1 MNKRMHKQ
9 LICLIVAGFL
19 GSAPVQAGVYEEILD
34 AANNGRTGEVI
45 GLLRKGLDINTA
57 DRDGSSLLAIAAR
70 TGNLELIE
78 FLLNN
83 RGSLERRNRYGDTP
97 LLLAVS
103 QNHGEVVRRLVKA
116 GADINPA
123 GWTPL
128 HYAIYGNRLDL
139 ARFLVDQGAKL
150 DLRAPNGRTALMLA
164 TQQAQLETV
173 RWLVNAGADLSV
185 KDYEGKSALDIAR
198 EKGLAEIAKF
208 LQARQ

>member
-1 MNKRMHKQ
+1 MHKL
-9 LICLIVAGFL
+9 LICLIVAGVI
-19 GSAPVQAGVYEEILD
+19 GSAPAQAGVYEEILD
-34 AANNGRTGEVI
+34 AASNGKTGEVI
-45 GLLRKGLDINTA
+45 GLLRKGLDVNTT
-57 DRDGSSLLAIAAR
+57 DRDGTSLLAIAAR
-70 TGNLELIE
+70 TGNLELLG
-78 FLLNN
+78 FLLDNH
-83 RGSLERRNRYGDTP
+83 GSLERSNRYGDTP

-116 GADINPA
+116 GANINPA

-139 ARFLVDQGAKL
+139 AQFLVEHGAKL

-164 TQQAQLETV
+164 TQQAQLDTV
-173 RWLVNAGADLSV
+173 RWLVSSGADLSA

-198 EKGLAEIAKF
+198 EKGQTEIVIF